1 MSYTFDGVA
10 KKIYLPSGMTVLDLQ
25 DLYSRWKDWV
35 RTSDNSKY
43 PLAFYAVG
51 GDVVEIPLYLFEQNG
66 WYTIPQQADHTLE
79 VVGGVFVRDGGG
91 DPFSDPTGDYN
102 IRVNRQV
109 PGIAIG
115 YSLNGPSISVD
126 QIADEVM
133 LRMQQM
139 NYLTVTKFLGLK

>member
-10 KKIYLPSGMTVLDLQ
+10 KRIYLPSGMTVLNLQ

-35 RTSDNSKY
+35 RTSYNSKY

-51 GDVVEIPLYLFEQNG
+51 GDIPEIPLYLFEQNE
-66 WYTIPQQADHTLE
+66 WYTVPQQADHTLE
-79 VVGGVFVRDGGG
+79 VIQGVYVRAGGG
-91 DPFSDPTGDYN
+91 DPFTDPTGAYK
-102 IRVNRQV
+102 IRINRQV

-115 YSLNGPSISVD
+115 YSLNGNSLTVE

>member
-10 KKIYLPSGMTVLDLQ
+10 KKIYLPSGMTVLNLQ

-35 RTSDNSKY
+35 RTSYNSKY

-51 GDVVEIPLYLFEQNG
+51 GDIPEIPLYLFEQNE
-66 WYTIPQQADHTLE
+66 WYTVPQQADHTLE
-79 VVGGVFVRDGGG
+79 VIQGVYVRAGGG
-91 DPFSDPTGDYN
+91 DPFTDPTGAYK
-102 IRVNRQV
+102 IRINRQV

-115 YSLNGPSISVD
+115 YSLNGNSSTVE